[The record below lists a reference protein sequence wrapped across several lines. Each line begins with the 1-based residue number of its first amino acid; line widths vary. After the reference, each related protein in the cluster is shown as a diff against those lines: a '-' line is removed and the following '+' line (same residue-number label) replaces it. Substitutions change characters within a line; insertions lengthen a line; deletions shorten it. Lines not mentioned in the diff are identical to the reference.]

1 MGVRIPPGLLFIMN
15 ILRIRTFLKAV
26 INEMKKVSW
35 TGRKELLSTTVVVII
50 LSVIVATIIG
60 IMDLIFSGALKVLL
74 GR

>member
-1 MGVRIPPGLLFIMN
+1 MGVRVPPGLLFIMD
-15 ILRIRTFLKAV
+15 ILKIRTFLKGV
-26 INEMKKVSW
+26 VSEMKKVSW

>member
-1 MGVRIPPGLLFIMN
+1 MD
-15 ILRIRTFLKAV
+15 ILKIRTFLKGV
-26 INEMKKVSW
+26 VSEMKKVSW

>member
-60 IMDLIFSGALKVLL
+60 IMDLIFSGALKALL